1 MEYSKITS
9 AEFEGVDHNDYPDYC
24 DAFCVYAE
32 IEGVPLT
39 TDELIQLNDSIYCY
53 DLLIETL
60 N

>member
-1 MEYSKITS
+1 MDFAKVNNVV
-9 AEFEGVDHNDYPDYC
+9 FEGIDHTDYPDYC

-39 TDELIQLNDSIYCY
+39 TDELVELNDSLYWY